1 MLMPAAVLVLVAM
14 AGVTVDAALVFLA
27 DRQLAD
33 AAAAAANDAV
43 AAALDDA
50 AFYEAGELRVDPDEA
65 RRVVAEA
72 VAARSAAWLEPV
84 QVVRVEVTAGP
95 AVTVELAGQ
104 VRRLFGSAMPGVSE
118 RVAVGAA
125 ATATLEASGAA
136 P

>member
-1 MLMPAAVLVLVAM
+1 MLMPAAVLVLVAL

-50 AFYEAGELRVDPDEA
+50 AFYGEGELRVDPATA

-72 VAARSAAWLEPV
+72 VAARSADWLGPV
-84 QVVRVEVTAGP
+84 DVVRVEVRAGP
-95 AVTVELAGQ
+95 MVTVELAGT
-104 VRRLFGSAMPGVSE
+104 VRRLFGGALPGVGD
-118 RVAVGAA
+118 RVAVGAV
-125 ATATLEASGAA
+125 ATATLDTGGPA